1 MSGSASPLLAGI
13 LCFAGLARAQTDPQ
27 PPCAGEPFPAY
38 PAVGGPPAVKV
49 WDRSTWTPPPCVGW
63 TASDA
68 STVVA
73 TAARFRYDAGLEG
86 LRRRAGAVS
95 QLAGLLYWSTTSQKW
110 QPFIVD
116 AYALTSPSDGQRR
129 GDFQLEEITEGR
141 TLYTRQE
148 DNLFGK
154 AVYRVRILRASG
166 ERLVFATEN
175 ASAISFLSV
184 PVFAAGELQSIVFVV
199 RESKDVWRYYG
210 IARTG
215 KQASLLV
222 AGHEASLINRAA
234 ATYRFLAGIPAN
246 QEPPAAR

>member
-1 MSGSASPLLAGI
+1 
-13 LCFAGLARAQTDPQ
+13 
-27 PPCAGEPFPAY
+27 
-38 PAVGGPPAVKV
+38 
-49 WDRSTWTPPPCVGW
+49 
-63 TASDA
+63 
-68 STVVA
+68 VVA

-184 PVFAAGELQSIVFVV
+184 PVFAAGELQSIVFVE